1 MPRLDIRLKT
11 NLTATAVH
19 GAGPERVEEKV
30 HCKELSLSGG
40 LLTGLTAAPRS
51 IFALNLV
58 LPAQGRIELAA
69 EPIRKCQNTTVV
81 RFFFPKCQALSSFW
95 SYLKEQTIE
104 RGTCPYCGKTLV
116 GARDVCT
123 ICGQCLLFSDK
134 SYLNR
139 HLMETFT
146 GRVRDRLSKLDS
158 NFLQRI
164 IALMDNTIIGLN
176 QEASEEE
183 FVGTAPTIIEVFGM
197 IRRAAATDMNILILG
212 ESGTGKELTAQAIHE
227 KSLRKDK
234 PLIVVNCAAIPE
246 GLLEAELFG
255 YEKGAFT
262 GAYTTKRGRFELAD
276 GGSIFL
282 DEIGDLP
289 PGLQAK
295 LLRFLEDRT
304 IERVGGKS
312 GTKVDVRIIAAT
324 NCDLEAMVESSGFRK
339 DLFFRL
345 NSFTIKLPPLRER
358 GDDKVILAKYF
369 FKKLG
374 KSEQTALT
382 GFSDAALKAICDYT
396 WPGNVRE
403 LVNKVRRGL
412 VMATGEYIE
421 PVDMELGHLP
431 VSGTVSALHSDDRR
445 QEVFNI
451 LEQNGFVVAHAARA
465 LQVSRPT
472 MYSLIKKFDIA
483 MPHKKN
489 TCSASSAWAAPVN

>member
-11 NLTATAVH
+11 NLSGTAVH
-19 GAGPERVEEKV
+19 GAGPERIEEKV
-30 HCKELSLSGG
+30 QCKELSLSGG
-40 LLTGLTAAPRS
+40 LLAGLTAEPRS
-51 IFALNLV
+51 IFALSLA
-58 LPAQGRIELAA
+58 LPALGRIELAA
-69 EPIRKCQNTTVV
+69 EPIKRCQNNTVV
-81 RFFFPKCQALSSFW
+81 RFFFPKRQDLSSFW
-95 SYLKEQTIE
+95 GYLRGQAVEQ
-104 RGTCPYCGKTLV
+104 GTCPYCGKTLT
-116 GARDVCT
+116 GDRDTCS
-123 ICGQCLLFSDK
+123 ICGQCLLYTDK
-134 SYLNR
+134 SYLDR
-139 HLMETFT
+139 HLRETFL
-146 GRVRDRLSKLDS
+146 GRIQERLTKLDPS
-158 NFLQRI
+158 FLQRV
-164 IALMDNTIIGLN
+164 IALMDSTIIGLS
-176 QEASEEE
+176 QETSEEE
-183 FVGTAPTIIEVFGM
+183 FVGTAPAILEVFGM

-262 GAYTTKRGRFELAD
+262 GAYATKKGRFELAD
-276 GGSIFL
+276 GGSLFL

-289 PGLQAK
+289 SSLQAK

-324 NCDLEAMVESSGFRK
+324 NCDLEGMVEKSRFRK

-369 FKKLG
+369 FKKIA
-374 KSEQTALT
+374 KVEQTSLV
-382 GFSDAALKAICDYT
+382 GFSDAALEAIRDYN

-421 PVDMELGHLP
+421 PLDMELNQKP
-431 VSGTVSALHSDDRR
+431 MDVTVVEPHPDDERR
-445 QEVFNI
+445 KVFDI
-451 LEQNGFVVAHAARA
+451 LERNGFVVAHAAKA

-483 MPHKKN
+483 LPNKKHQLI
-489 TCSASSAWAAPVN
+489 V